1 MSDPHPHH
9 GGRFLFERVA
19 TTPLQY
25 RVAVLLP
32 QARRLECTLSW
43 DADAHVRLEP
53 DLDDAWARGEVVKLA
68 RVVHRE
74 RPTRVSRWRGPAGDA
89 AEPDDAG

>member
-1 MSDPHPHH
+1 MSDPHPQH
-9 GGRFLFERVA
+9 GGRFVFERVA
-19 TTPLQY
+19 IAPLQY
-25 RVAVLLP
+25 RVEVLLP
-32 QARRLECTLSW
+32 QSRRLQCTLSW

-74 RPTRVSRWRGPAGDA
+74 CPSRVSRWRGPTDEA
-89 AEPDDAG
+89 